1 MSDAGAIWLER
12 PGYYVF
18 EKEASEERVCLTC
31 FGKFRTRLRLNRFV
45 VGVPGGEGGEF
56 SHGLSSLER
65 TQIIKGL
72 IVGGLGVPGRH
83 VREEPPEKPPIG
95 RMI

>member
-31 FGKFRTRLRLNRFV
+31 FGKFRTRLRLNRFCCRGCQV
-45 VGVPGGEGGEF
+45 AKVESF
-56 SHGLSSLER
+56 H
-65 TQIIKGL
+65 TA
-72 IVGGLGVPGRH
+72 
-83 VREEPPEKPPIG
+83 
-95 RMI
+95 